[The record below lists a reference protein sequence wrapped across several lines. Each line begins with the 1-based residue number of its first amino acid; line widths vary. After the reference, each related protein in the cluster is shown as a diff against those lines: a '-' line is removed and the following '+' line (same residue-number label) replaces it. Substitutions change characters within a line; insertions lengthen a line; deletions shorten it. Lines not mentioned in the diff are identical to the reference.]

1 MADEPPVTLPA
12 TPATAPAEPAPAP
25 PQPPPSPPGE
35 RDPELHFEIDHSA
48 YYRRV
53 PIKEEDVTDEMWA
66 EEGLITDSTWKG
78 FKLIR
83 ETVFEPTT
91 SQVTVH
97 LPSVRSWNDDREAAG
112 LVRRPHHVNLAIHV
126 TDGPF
131 PRHFPVGS
139 ITDVR
144 CNDPEWE
151 ARMREHLLA
160 GEDF

>member
-12 TPATAPAEPAPAP
+12 DPAPEP
-25 PQPPPSPPGE
+25 PPPPSPPGE

-53 PIKEEDVTDEMWA
+53 PIKEEDVTDEMRA

-97 LPSVRSWNDDREAAG
+97 LPSVQAWNDDRDAAG
-112 LVRRPHHVNLAIHV
+112 LARRPHHVNLAIHL

-131 PRHFPVGS
+131 PRQFPVGS

-144 CNDPEWE
+144 CPDDPEWE
-151 ARMREHLLA
+151 ARMREHLL
-160 GEDF
+160 GDF